1 MKFKPGDIVSYR
13 IGGEL
18 EIEGVITR
26 LWTEPNPWQA
36 GTIENIELF
45 VTFDASYLS
54 RLSKI
59 ETYKNVN
66 RDIWKVKA

>member
-1 MKFKPGDIVSYR
+1 MKFKTGDIVSYR

-18 EIEGVITR
+18 EIEGVVIG